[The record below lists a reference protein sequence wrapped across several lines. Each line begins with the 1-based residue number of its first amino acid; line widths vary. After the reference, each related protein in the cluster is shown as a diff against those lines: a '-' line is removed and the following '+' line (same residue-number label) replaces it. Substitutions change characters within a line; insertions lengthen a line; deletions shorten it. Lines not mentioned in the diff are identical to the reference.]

1 MATGLQLL
9 QAISDRRRGWPPNAE
24 FKICALDAV
33 TLLTLSF
40 EDLLAEKFR
49 DTVAEEVVS
58 ALKVGDISPL
68 AQRLGIKF
76 VYSDEAAPLVVEE
89 PTPVK
94 AKRVKAKKKK
104 PVAKKKPA
112 TSKKR
117 KVVSK
122 KTKKKARR

>member
-9 QAISDRRRGWPPNAE
+9 QAISDKRRGWPPNAE

-49 DTVAEEVVS
+49 DTVAEEVVT
-58 ALKVGDISPL
+58 ALKIGDISPL

-76 VYSDEAAPLVVEE
+76 VYSDDAAPLVVDAPE
-89 PTPVK
+89 PVK
-94 AKRVKAKKKK
+94 VARTKAKKKK

-112 TSKKR
+112 AR
-117 KVVSK
+117 R
-122 KTKKKARR
+122 KTKVAPKKKKSRR